1 MTTIDFYTHV
11 EDRLA
16 VAARLAVK
24 AVAAHGS
31 VRVVTPDAATTDA
44 LDRLLWTTPA
54 TGFVPHCR
62 MDSKVASETP
72 IWIDHRPDH
81 AEPAAVLVNL
91 CAEPPPFFS
100 RFERLA
106 EIVGVDDAQAGRD
119 RYRFYRERG
128 YELRAHDMSERG

>member
-81 AEPAAVLVNL
+81 AGRRDDRCARSAV
-91 CAEPPPFFS
+91 
-100 RFERLA
+100 
-106 EIVGVDDAQAGRD
+106 VDDARD
-119 RYRFYRERG
+119 GVRPALPDG
-128 YELRAHDMSERG
+128 